1 MCLWGEAPQTH
12 PQLLPQVGYP
22 YQLSCVLSKIPYNQS
37 MERASSGAYLWQAA
51 LKTPLVLVVGL
62 LFLGWLL
69 NTPAGLLGKA
79 DAVGYAVCHRI
90 DVRSFH
96 IGVRQIPLCAR
107 CTGMYL
113 GALLGLA
120 YQHLTGRHRTGMPSW
135 KVILIMA
142 ALVLAFIVDGA
153 NSYLSL
159 FPGAPSLYPPQ
170 NWSRLATGTGMGLAL
185 SAALFPAF
193 NQTVWQ
199 NLDPR
204 PALPG
209 IKPVAALLGLAV
221 VVDLLVLTQ
230 NTLLLY
236 PLALISAVGVLV
248 LLTMV
253 YSMVWLML
261 WRAENLYLEFKELVA
276 PLTAGFG
283 FALLQ
288 IILLDLGRYLLTG
301 TWDGFHLG

>member
-1 MCLWGEAPQTH
+1 
-12 PQLLPQVGYP
+12 
-22 YQLSCVLSKIPYNQS
+22 

-96 IGVRQIPLCAR
+96 LGVRQIPLCAR

-135 KVILIMA
+135 KVIFIMA

-209 IKPVAALLGLAV
+209 IKSVAALLGLAV